1 MATHRAARPPVETE
15 MARAL
20 EWSRPLDERT
30 LRHAVDYATRSAE
43 AALQRNEASIAVRIA
58 RQLGLAQPDVAAH
71 RTLLD
76 RALAAQGAASD
87 FVARNSG
94 SSDPDTIDTLAAAH
108 LSLGDLMAA
117 SQLWLS
123 LARSDSSRADAFLS
137 FAWCMVRAGNIE
149 NAEPIIE
156 HLSRLTSHPK
166 IDAVAMMIAMTRLD
180 YDAALARAQK
190 ALAADPE
197 AHVWLPLGPV
207 FHSTGVA
214 NDASFALGMRL
225 EDLSAI
231 LHLYEVGQHVQAGR
245 NREAVAGADVA
256 LALVP
261 DDRWAAMFKIMAL
274 MASED
279 KLGAAKAQADLAAA
293 TGARLDVLTR
303 LVDLLFDASA
313 HQQVV
318 DLGRIVRERL
328 PQHSA
333 LLSTIAHAAAHVVE
347 MDLAAEILGSLEP
360 LGETIVRAGLSPFMV
375 LAMTDDPA
383 LQRIASERRARI
395 LPGPTE
401 ALDVP
406 MPAPPAQGE
415 RLRIG
420 YFSNDFH
427 NHATLKLLTEA
438 LERTDRSRFE
448 VVAYSYDAFPED
460 GERTRLKAAVDRF
473 EDVNLLT
480 ETETAN
486 LIRRDGIHVLVDL
499 KGYTGGSRLSLLKY
513 RAAPIQVNWLGY
525 PGTYGLDETD
535 YIIADPF
542 IIPPGAEGDYSE
554 AVVRLPDCYQPN
566 RRSRTVVETPTREMV
581 GLPETGF
588 VFASFNHVYKVGGTL
603 FAAWMDILKGVPG
616 SVLWLL
622 SKDPVIGERLRAR
635 AEEHGVDPT
644 RLVFGPVMD
653 NEYHL
658 ARYGLVDLA
667 LDTFPVGSH
676 TTASDALWMGAPL
689 LALSGRS
696 FVSRVSGSILRA
708 AGMGQLVASSFDEY
722 KAKAIAIGNDP
733 GTARALRET
742 LVRGRDSVPL
752 FDPDRFA
759 EHLGRAYE
767 GMVEI
772 WRRGEAPHAFDVTSV
787 DEVPARSVE
796 VA

>member
-1 MATHRAARPPVETE
+1 

-30 LRHAVDYATRSAE
+30 IGHAVDYATRSAE
-43 AALQRNEASIAVRIA
+43 AALTRGEASIAVRIA
-58 RQLGLAQPDVAAH
+58 RQLGLAQPGIAAH
-71 RTLLD
+71 RELLD
-76 RALAAQGAASD
+76 RALAVLDEASD
-87 FVARNSG
+87 FIARHSG
-94 SSDPDTIDTLAAAH
+94 SSDPDMVDAVAAAH
-108 LSLGDLMAA
+108 LARGDLMTA

-123 LARSDSSRADAFLS
+123 LAKADSSRADAFLS
-137 FAWCMVRAGNIE
+137 FAWCMARAGNNE
-149 NAEPIIE
+149 SAETIVA

-166 IDAVAMMIAMTRLD
+166 IDAVSMMIAMARGD
-180 YDAALARAQK
+180 FDGALLQAQK
-190 ALAADPE
+190 ALASDPE

-214 NDASFALGMRL
+214 NEAAFALGMRL
-225 EDLSAI
+225 EDLSALI
-231 LHLYEVGQHVQAGR
+231 HLYEVGQHVQAGR

-256 LALVP
+256 LALIP
-261 DDRWAAMFKIMAL
+261 DDRWASMFKIMAL

-279 KLGAAKAQADLAAA
+279 KLGAAQAQASLAAA

-303 LVDLLFDASA
+303 LIDLLFDASA

-328 PQHSA
+328 PEHSA
-333 LLSTIAHAAAHVVE
+333 LLSTIAHAASHVVE
-347 MDLAAEILGSLEP
+347 MDLADEILASLEP
-360 LGETIVRAGLSPFMV
+360 LGETIVKAGLSPFMV

-383 LQRIASERRARI
+383 IQRIASERRGRT

-401 ALDVP
+401 PLDVP
-406 MPAPPAQGE
+406 LPLPPAPGE

-420 YFSNDFH
+420 YYSNDFH

-438 LERTDRSRFE
+438 LECTDRHRFE
-448 VVAYSYDAFPED
+448 VVAYSYDAHAED
-460 GERTRLKAAVDRF
+460 AERVRLKGAVDRF
-473 EDVNLLT
+473 EDVTMLT
-480 ETETAN
+480 ETETAS

-525 PGTYGLDETD
+525 PGTYGLAEAD

-542 IIPPGAEGDYSE
+542 IVPAEAEAGYSE

-566 RRSRTVVETPTREMV
+566 RRSRDVVAAPTREMV

-603 FAAWMDILKGVPG
+603 FAAWMDILKAVPG

-622 SKDPVIGERLRAR
+622 SKDPAIGKRLRAR
-635 AEEHGVDPT
+635 AEAHGVDPT

-658 ARYGLVDLA
+658 SRYSLVDLA
-667 LDTFPVGSH
+667 LDTYPVGSH

-708 AGMGQLVASSFDEY
+708 AGMEQLIATSFDEY

-733 GTARALRET
+733 GTAQALRET
-742 LVRGRDSVPL
+742 LLRTRQSMPL

-759 EHLGRAYE
+759 AHLGLAYE

-772 WRRGEAPHAFDVTSV
+772 WRRGEAPHSFDVPAIGSA
-787 DEVPARSVE
+787 PARSVE

>member
-1 MATHRAARPPVETE
+1 
-15 MARAL
+15 MARTL
-20 EWSRPLDERT
+20 EWARPLDDRT

-43 AALQRNEASIAVRIA
+43 AALVRGEASITLRIA

-71 RTLLD
+71 RDLAA
-76 RALAAQGAASD
+76 RALAVQDDASD
-87 FVARNSG
+87 FIARHSG
-94 SSDPDTIDTLAAAH
+94 QTDPDTIDALAAAH
-108 LSLGDLMAA
+108 LSRGDLMAA

-123 LARSDSSRADAFLS
+123 LARNDPARADAFLS
-137 FAWCMVRAGNIE
+137 FAWCMARAGNFDSAAQIV
-149 NAEPIIE
+149 A
-156 HLSRLTSHPK
+156 HLERLARHPK
-166 IDAVAMMIAMTRLD
+166 IDAVSMMIAMARAD
-180 YDAALARAQK
+180 YDGALALAKRA
-190 ALAADPE
+190 LSADRA

-207 FHSTGVA
+207 FQSAGAVTEA
-214 NDASFALGMRL
+214 AFALGMRL
-225 EDLSAI
+225 EDLSAV
-231 LHLYEVGQHVQAGR
+231 LHLYDVGQHVQSGR
-245 NREAVAGADVA
+245 HREAIAGADRV

-261 DDRWAAMFKIMAL
+261 DDHWAAMFKIMAL

-279 KLGAAKAQADLAAA
+279 KLGAVQAQAALASA

-303 LVDLLFDASA
+303 LVDLLYDAQA

-318 DLGRIVRERL
+318 DLGRILRERMPDHAAL
-328 PQHSA
+328 LTTVAHSA
-333 LLSTIAHAAAHVVE
+333 NHVADMDFAEEIVAA
-347 MDLAAEILGSLEP
+347 LEP
-360 LGETIVRAGLSPFMV
+360 LSETVGKAGLSPFMV
-375 LAMTDDPA
+375 LAMTDDPGV
-383 LQRIASERRARI
+383 QRASSERRARA
-395 LPGPTE
+395 LAGPTE
-401 ALDVP
+401 PLA
-406 MPAPPAQGE
+406 MPLPTAPRAGE

-427 NHATLKLLTEA
+427 NHATMKLLVET

-448 VVAYSYDAFPED
+448 IVAYSYDSVPED
-460 GERTRLKAAVDRF
+460 AERVRARAAFDRF
-473 EDVNLLT
+473 EDVADLADD
-480 ETETAN
+480 EIAAMV
-486 LIRRDGIHVLVDL
+486 RRDGIHVLVDL

-525 PGTYGLDETD
+525 PGTYGLAETD

-542 IIPPGAEGDYSE
+542 IIPPGAEADYSE

-635 AEEHGVDPT
+635 AEAHGVDPT

-658 ARYGLVDLA
+658 ARYRLVDLA

-708 AGMGQLVASSFDEY
+708 AGMEQLIAGSFDEY

-733 GTARALRET
+733 GTAQALREA
-742 LVRGRDSVPL
+742 LLRGRDSVPL
-752 FDPDRFA
+752 FDPVRFA

-767 GMVEI
+767 GMVDI
-772 WRRGEAPHAFDVTSV
+772 WRRGEAPHAFDVAPI
-787 DEVPARSVE
+787 DAAPARSVE